1 MMDGVLFHWISWIF
15 CVIILFFMEK
25 GKRRTYFSY
34 WVLISIILVN
44 QFITVD
50 TYTVSLSFIIILL
63 GSFLGLASLNTP
75 LYHLIVSFIMMIGY
89 AGVLLIEKNAP
100 IWIFGPRYLTLAIM
114 SSILIATLTKDFY
127 SKVMVTIV
135 GLSSGEMLYSLIV
148 SNYFSPK
155 TFGEL
160 EFMDTLLLTLFLL
173 FLLNQYQR
181 IKRRLKTLINHQ
193 GQFN

>member
-1 MMDGVLFHWISWIF
+1 MK
-15 CVIILFFMEK
+15 K
-25 GKRRTYFSY
+25 GKRRTYLSY
-34 WVLISIILVN
+34 CVLISIILVN
-44 QFITVD
+44 QFITID
-50 TYTVSLSFIIILL
+50 MYTISLSFIIILL
-63 GSFLGLASLNTP
+63 GSFLGLASLKKP
-75 LYHLIVSFIMMIGY
+75 FYHLIVSFIMMIGY

-114 SSILIATLTKDFY
+114 SFILVTTLTKGFY
-127 SKVMVTIV
+127 SKTMVTLV
-135 GLSSGEMLYSLIV
+135 GLSSGEVLYNLIV

-181 IKRRLKTLINHQ
+181 VKHRLNT
-193 GQFN
+193 

>member
-1 MMDGVLFHWISWIF
+1 MMDGILFHWISWIF
-15 CVIILFFMEK
+15 CVIILFFMKK

-44 QFITVD
+44 QFITID
-50 TYTVSLSFIIILL
+50 MYTISLSFIIIFL
-63 GSFLGLASLNTP
+63 GSFLGLASLKKP
-75 LYHLIVSFIMMIGY
+75 FYHLIVSFIMMIGY

-114 SSILIATLTKDFY
+114 SFILVTTLTKGFY
-127 SKVMVTIV
+127 SKTMVTLV
-135 GLSSGEMLYSLIV
+135 GLSSGEVLYNLIV

-181 IKRRLKTLINHQ
+181 VKHRLNTLINQ
-193 GQFN
+193 GQIN

>member
-34 WVLISIILVN
+34 WVLSSIILVN

-100 IWIFGPRYLTLAIM
+100 IWIFGPRYLTLAIR
-114 SSILIATLTKDFY
+114 SEEHTS
-127 SKVMVTIV
+127 
-135 GLSSGEMLYSLIV
+135 
-148 SNYFSPK
+148 
-155 TFGEL
+155 EL
-160 EFMDTLLLTLFLL
+160 QSRCHLVCCLLLE
-173 FLLNQYQR
+173 
-181 IKRRLKTLINHQ
+181 K
-193 GQFN
+193 